1 MVTGTQDCCCFFAHT
16 RRVLRYVFYH
26 VDSNMLVMSYLTD
39 GLLFLSEKMQTHLT
53 FLSQRNPM
61 WVPFKKQV

>member
-1 MVTGTQDCCCFFAHT
+1 
-16 RRVLRYVFYH
+16 
-26 VDSNMLVMSYLTD
+26 MLEMSYLTD